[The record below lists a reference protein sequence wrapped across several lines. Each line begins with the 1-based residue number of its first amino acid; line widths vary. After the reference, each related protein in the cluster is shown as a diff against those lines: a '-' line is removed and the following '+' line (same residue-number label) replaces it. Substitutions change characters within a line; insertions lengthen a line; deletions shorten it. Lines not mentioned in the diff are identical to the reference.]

1 MMKGGRRMALPT
13 QQDRHRAFVEALRLK
28 IPCPVHPCITQS
40 CGRNMEMTKTKKS
53 TE

>member
-1 MMKGGRRMALPT
+1 MMKGGRMDLPT

-40 CGRNMEMTKTKKS
+40 CDGDAEMAKTKKP